1 MMEKGLVMLRL
12 KNVSKFYYSNGMIAS
27 GFSRVNLELDMGE
40 FVVITGESGSGKST
54 LLNVLPGLDTFE
66 EGEMYI
72 YGQETSHYNEADFEE
87 YRRKYVGN
95 IFQNFNLVNSYTVY
109 QNVELALMLNGET
122 GADMKERVRSIIDKV
137 GLTDFINTKCSKLSG
152 GQKQRVAIA
161 RALAKETPIIVADE
175 PTGNLDSKAAED
187 VIRLLDEIARDK
199 LVIIVTHNLEQVEKY
214 ATRLIKM
221 HDGKILEDKTVKR
234 PDEER
239 EHKAGDYEDITF
251 GGRLKLGVRN
261 AFNIPAKFI
270 LIFAVFLFISFAV
283 AGTYSSFQKT
293 EYQESLFGYNEFF
306 SDTSDSRIVINKPD
320 KSAITEDEFKALES
334 MENVRRVIK
343 DDTLIDYVTSISD
356 EEYWFYFYGNF
367 VELKYFDGE
376 LTAGRMP
383 ENPYEIILEGSPDD
397 YYLDQG
403 LEEILNTDL
412 YIDSYDSDGE
422 RQMGQPLKVVGVY
435 MNEELSGGDNNR
447 FYAGEELLGY
457 MRQQAA
463 ADNNNVKSLYQ
474 GQYYM
479 SSGEG
484 TDFRIVPNANVPSG
498 EAFVSSR
505 LNETADDGNCIGK
518 QIVIST
524 ESIYGS
530 DSMTVKISKTYSK
543 SNLEKLTG
551 VTYKDS
557 QSGEVYVNEEDY
569 NRLINKGIFQS
580 SVYVDDVKGLD
591 TVIEDLEGMGFN
603 TLAMRDARAADG
615 ADIVQIVSMM
625 KTFMLAVLIIALFFI
640 SYFIIRIVLK
650 SRNAYYTTLRTL
662 GASRRISKQL
672 LDIELFVTATLA
684 YAVFMAVMLLV
695 YAGVITQTFAVD
707 LAGYLEPANYVIM
720 YLIIIAMSYMISQR
734 FARKLFKDSVMNTY
748 REEV

>member
-1 MMEKGLVMLRL
+1 MYQTHIL
-12 KNVSKFYYSNGMIAS
+12 KNGLKVIHQQVDGKAAWCGLIIGVGSRDERPEEEGIAHFIEHVIFK
-27 GFSRVNLELDMGE
+27 GTEKRKAFHILSRIEDVGGELNAYTTKEDTCIYASFLARDYERALELFADIVFHSVFPE
-40 FVVITGESGSGKST
+40 KEIEKEKEVVIDEINSYKDSPGE
-54 LLNVLPGLDTFE
+54 LIFD
-66 EGEMYI
+66 
-72 YGQETSHYNEADFEE
+72 DFEE
-87 YRRKYVGN
+87 LIYPDYPIGRNILGSEKAVKGLRR
-95 IFQNFNLVNSYTVY
+95 
-109 QNVELALMLNGET
+109 
-122 GADMKERVRSIIDKV
+122 DDIIDFVKRNYRPGRMVISSV
-137 GLTDFINTKCSKLSG
+137 GDIPF
-152 GQKQRVAIA
+152 
-161 RALAKETPIIVADE
+161 
-175 PTGNLDSKAAED
+175 
-187 VIRLLDEIARDK
+187 DK
-199 LVIIVTHNLEQVEKY
+199 LVRLIERYFGDIPGDPAVLVRERPGIYLPRQKVIDMDTYQNHCIIGNVAYDYTEDKRLAFSLLVNILGGTGMNSRLNLNIREKY
-214 ATRLIKM
+214 GLAYNIEASYTPYSDTGIFTIYFGC
-221 HDGKILEDKTVKR
+221 D
-234 PDEER
+234 
-239 EHKAGDYEDITF
+239 AGDLDKCL
-251 GGRLKLGVRN
+251 RLCRKEM
-261 AFNIPAKFI
+261 A
-270 LIFAVFLFISFAV
+270 
-283 AGTYSSFQKT
+283 
-293 EYQESLFGYNEFF
+293 
-306 SDTSDSRIVINKPD
+306 
-320 KSAITEDEFKALES
+320 AL
-334 MENVRRVIK
+334 
-343 DDTLIDYVTSISD
+343 
-356 EEYWFYFYGNF
+356 
-367 VELKYFDGE
+367 
-376 LTAGRMP
+376 
-383 ENPYEIILEGSPDD
+383 
-397 YYLDQG
+397 
-403 LEEILNTDL
+403 
-412 YIDSYDSDGE
+412 
-422 RQMGQPLKVVGVY
+422 
-435 MNEELSGGDNNR
+435 
-447 FYAGEELLGY
+447 GEELLGY

-484 TDFRIVPNANVPSG
+484 ADFRIVPNANVPSG

-580 SVYVDDVKGLD
+580 SVYVDDVKGLN
-591 TVIEDLEGMGFN
+591 TVIEDLEGRGFN